1 MAGGNF
7 TSPSA
12 SWFSL
17 NNSDTVKTG
26 NTGILHSIQKHIIR
40 NIRPKLGIPNL
51 PQTLDIGQNTDGGIS
66 DFRISA
72 QILIT
77 EWW

>member
-7 TSPSA
+7 PSPSA

-40 NIRPKLGIPNL
+40 NIRPKLGIRNL

-72 QILIT
+72 QSLIT

>member
-7 TSPSA
+7 TSSSA